1 MSLDSLHLGAINQEE
16 ESRCFFSQGAPA
28 SAVTLAN
35 PVVYAEV
42 HLAARV
48 ADMGEG
54 NQLVCRKSPR
64 SPHVVSLPG
73 FVHLI

>member
-1 MSLDSLHLGAINQEE
+1 M
-16 ESRCFFSQGAPA
+16 FFSQGASA
-28 SAVTLAN
+28 STVTLAN

-48 ADMGEG
+48 ADTGEG
-54 NQLVCRKSPR
+54 NQCVCRKSPR
-64 SPHVVSLPG
+64 SHRVVSLPG